1 MMPGWLHDLFT
12 HTSIA
17 QTVIVYGLVISAGIW
32 LGRLKIAGVSL
43 GITWVLFAGLIFS
56 YFGLETDKNTLHFLK
71 EFGLVLFVYA
81 VGLQVGPGFW
91 ASLKKN
97 ATSNNLLALGIVST
111 GVLIT
116 VILFL
121 VSKNNIAVMAGVM
134 SGSVTNTPGLAAA
147 QAAVSDLHVSVAD
160 PSLITLAYA
169 VTYPLGVFGIIGAI
183 LLLKKIFGVTIEKEQ
198 ELHRKLGVL
207 RANRP
212 VSVHLKLENKLL
224 IGQPLRRLFEML
236 KEPVVV
242 SRMYH
247 QHEIITPTPDLILA
261 ENDVLLIVA
270 SRHEID
276 DLRLLVGPPSELD
289 LKAAK
294 DSSLLSRQILV
305 TRAEVTHRRLGD
317 QPELH
322 QHDFT
327 FTRLNR
333 AGIEMVPHGDM
344 FLQLGDT
351 VKVVGTQEGI
361 QMATKALGNSLKKLE
376 VPDLAPIFM
385 GIVLGVILGSIP
397 FHFPNVPV
405 AVKLGMA
412 GGPLIIA
419 LTLSRF
425 GNLFYLNNYT
435 TNSANLMIRELGI
448 SLFLASVGLGSG
460 HNLPVAFADG
470 RGWTW
475 IGMGILITVV
485 PLLLFG
491 IIARKYFRKTF
502 FEICGLLAG
511 SSTDPPALAFAS
523 KLTNSDIPSVT
534 YATVYPFTMI
544 LRIVAAQI
552 LILLLM

>member
-1 MMPGWLHDLFT
+1 MPGWLHDLFT

-17 QTVIVYGLVISAGIW
+17 QTVIIYGLVIALGIW
-32 LGRLKIAGVSL
+32 LGRIRIAGISL

-56 YFGLETDKNTLHFLK
+56 YCGIETDKNSEHFIK
-71 EFGLVLFVYA
+71 EFGLILFVYS

-97 ATSNNLLALGIVST
+97 AMTNNLLALGIVGT
-111 GVLIT
+111 GVVIT
-116 VILFL
+116 VVLYAL
-121 VSKNNIAVMAGVM
+121 SKNNIAVMAGVM
-134 SGSVTNTPGLAAA
+134 SGAVTNTPGLAAA
-147 QAAVSDLHVSVAD
+147 QAAVADTHVSVAD

-169 VTYPLGVFGIIGAI
+169 VTYPLGVFGIIGAL
-183 LLLKKIFGVTIEKEQ
+183 LLLKRIFNVSVEKEQ
-198 ELHRKLGVL
+198 ELHRKLGIL

-212 VSVHLKLENKLL
+212 VSMHLNLENKQLV
-224 IGQPLRRLFEML
+224 GQPLRKLFELL

-247 QHEIITPTPDLILA
+247 NGEIITPTPDLVLA
-261 ENDVLLIVA
+261 ENDVLLVVA
-270 SRHEID
+270 SRHEMEQ
-276 DLRLLVGPPSELD
+276 LQLLIGPPGKMD
-289 LKAAK
+289 LKSAK
-294 DSSLLSRQILV
+294 DSDLISRLVVV
-305 TRAEVTHRRLGD
+305 TRREVTHKRLGD
-317 QPELH
+317 QPELQ

-327 FTRLNR
+327 LTRLNR

-351 VKVVGTQEGI
+351 VKVVGTEEGVE
-361 QMATKALGNSLKKLE
+361 MVTKALGNSLKKLE

-397 FHFPNVPV
+397 FHFPNMPV
-405 AVKLGMA
+405 AVKIGMA

-448 SLFLASVGLGSG
+448 SLFLASVGLSSGS
-460 HNLPVAFADG
+460 NLPVAFADG
-470 RGWTW
+470 RGWAW
-475 IGMGILITVV
+475 IGMGLIITMV

-491 IIARKYFRKTF
+491 FIARKYFRKTF
-502 FEICGLLAG
+502 FEVCGLLAG
-511 SSTDPPALAFAS
+511 ASTDPPALAFAT
-523 KLTNSDIPSVT
+523 KLAGNDIPSVT
-534 YATVYPFTMI
+534 YATVYPLTMI
-544 LRIVAAQI
+544 LRIVAAQL
-552 LILLLM
+552 LILLLMG